1 MTLAEKRTM
10 QGKNLKKRSTEHE
23 DPYRT
28 LLEISKAI
36 VSNLEKDHLFKTI
49 AEQIKKIVPFDR
61 IAITLHD
68 PIRDS
73 FRIYLLETTRS
84 PLHLKQEM
92 EIPHQGSAV
101 GWVLDHRRYH
111 FRSDL
116 AKERPF
122 FEDELFYKEGLRCAL
137 TLPLIAIG
145 GILGTFNIS
154 SKTPNSYLEKEI
166 EFLSIVADQI
176 AVAIDNCKAYEEIK
190 RLQSELDR
198 ENIYLREEIKTEY
211 NFEEVIG
218 RSAGLKKILK
228 RVEEVAGTDSSVLIT
243 GETGTGKELIARAI
257 HQLGKRKHRALIK
270 VNCAALP
277 VGLIENELF
286 GHEKGA
292 FTGAISK
299 KIGRFELADGGTI
312 FLDEIGDLPQ
322 EVQAKLLRVLQ
333 EHEFERI
340 GSTQTIKVN
349 VRVIAATNRNLEK
362 AVRQNSFRADLYYR
376 LNVFPIHLPPIRERK
391 EDIPLLTRFFVNK
404 HMIRMGKRIEEI
416 DRETMSRLRAYS
428 WPGNIRELENI
439 IERAVILCKGPSLEI
454 EDELLPSLDLP
465 DQEENQPL
473 TLEKVEREHI
483 LKILEKTRWVVDGQK
498 GAAKILK
505 LHPSTLRSRM
515 QKLGIQR
522 DHHDIS

>member
-1 MTLAEKRTM
+1 MRNLAETRTL
-10 QGKNLKKRSTEHE
+10 QGTNLKKRSIEHE

-28 LLEISKAI
+28 LLEIGKAI
-36 VSNLEKDHLFKTI
+36 VSNLEKYSLFRTI
-49 AEQIKKIVPFDR
+49 AEQIEKIVPFDR
-61 IAITLHD
+61 IAIALHD
-68 PIRDS
+68 PISDS
-73 FRIYLLETTRS
+73 FRIYLLDTTCS
-84 PLHLKQEM
+84 SLHLTREM
-92 EIPHQGSAV
+92 DIPHRGSAV
-101 GWVLDHRRYH
+101 GWVLDHKRYH
-111 FRSDL
+111 FQSDL

-122 FEDELFYKEGLRCAL
+122 FEHELFYKEGLRCAL
-137 TLPLIAIG
+137 TLPLIAKG

-154 SKTPNSYLEKEI
+154 SKTPNRYLEKEI

-176 AVAIDNCKAYEEIK
+176 AVAIDNCKAYEEIE

-198 ENIYLREEIKTEY
+198 ENNYLREEIKTEY

-218 RSAGLKKILK
+218 KTAILKKVLK
-228 RVEEVAGTDSSVLIT
+228 RVKEVAGTDSSVLIT

-257 HQLGKRKHRALIK
+257 HQLSKRKHRALIK
-270 VNCAALP
+270 VNCPALP
-277 VGLIENELF
+277 AGLIESELF
-286 GHEKGA
+286 GHEKGS

-299 KIGRFELADGGTI
+299 KLGRFELADGGTI

-349 VRVIAATNRNLEK
+349 VRVIAATNRNLEQ
-362 AVRQNSFRADLYYR
+362 AARQNSFRADLYYR
-376 LNVFPIHLPPIRERK
+376 LNVFPIHLPPIRDRK

-416 DRETMSRLRAYS
+416 DRETMSRLHAYS
-428 WPGNIRELENI
+428 WPGNIRELENV
-439 IERAVILCKGPSLEI
+439 IERAVILCKGPLLEI
-454 EDELLPSLDLP
+454 EDELLPPLELP

-515 QKLGIQR
+515 QKLGI
-522 DHHDIS
+522 HHDIS

>member
-1 MTLAEKRTM
+1 M
-10 QGKNLKKRSTEHE
+10 KKRSTDHE

-36 VSNLEKDHLFKTI
+36 VSNLEKDRLFKTI

-68 PIRDS
+68 PIRDC
-73 FRIYLLETTRS
+73 FRIYPLETTRPS
-84 PLHLKQEM
+84 SHIIHERD
-92 EIPHQGSAV
+92 IPHQGSAV
-101 GWVLDHRRYH
+101 GWVLDHKRYH
-111 FRSDL
+111 LRSDL

-122 FEDELFYKEGLRCAL
+122 VEDELFYKEGLRCAL
-137 TLPLIAIG
+137 TLPLLAKG

-154 SKTPNSYLEKEI
+154 SKTPNRYLEKEI

-176 AVAIDNCKAYEEIK
+176 TVAIDNCRAYEEIK

-211 NFEEVIG
+211 NFEELIG
-218 RSAGLKKILK
+218 KSAVLKKILR

-243 GETGTGKELIARAI
+243 GETGTGKELIARAV
-257 HQLGKRKHRALIK
+257 HQHGKRKHRALIK

-277 VGLIENELF
+277 VGLIESELF

-292 FTGAISK
+292 FTGAIYK

-322 EVQAKLLRVLQ
+322 EVQVKLLRVLQ
-333 EHEFERI
+333 EHEFERV
-340 GSTQTIKVN
+340 GGTQTIKVD

-362 AVRQNSFRADLYYR
+362 AVRENSFRADLYYR

-404 HMIRMGKRIEEI
+404 YMLKIGKRIEKI
-416 DRETMSRLRAYS
+416 GQGTMNRLMAYS

-439 IERAVILCKGPSLEI
+439 IERAIILSKGSSLEI
-454 EDELLPSLDLP
+454 EDELFPSLDPP
-465 DQEENQPL
+465 DQEENRPL
-473 TLEKVEREHI
+473 TLEKVERGHI
-483 LKILEKTRWVVDGQK
+483 LKILEKTRWVVDGGK

-505 LHPSTLRSRM
+505 LHPNTLRSRM
-515 QKLGIQR
+515 QKLGIRR
-522 DHHDIS
+522 DRHDIS

>member
-1 MTLAEKRTM
+1 MHGR
-10 QGKNLKKRSTEHE
+10 NLKKRSTDHE

-36 VSNLEKDHLFKTI
+36 VSNLEKYRLFRTI
-49 AEQIKKIVPFDR
+49 AEQVKKIVPFDR

-68 PIRDS
+68 PIRDN
-73 FRIYLLETTRS
+73 FRIYLLDKTRS
-84 PLHLKQEM
+84 PLHHTQEM
-92 EIPHQGSAV
+92 DIPHQGSAV
-101 GWVLDHRRYH
+101 GWVLDHKRYH

-116 AKERPF
+116 AKGRPF
-122 FEDELFYKEGLRCAL
+122 LEDELFYKQGLRCAL
-137 TLPLIAIG
+137 TLPLIAKG
-145 GILGTFNIS
+145 GILGTFNLS

-176 AVAIDNCKAYEEIK
+176 AVAIDNCKAYEEIE
-190 RLQSELDR
+190 RLQSKLDR
-198 ENIYLREEIKTEY
+198 ENNYLREEIKNEY

-218 RSAGLKKILK
+218 RTAVLKKVLK
-228 RVEEVAGTDSSVLIT
+228 RVEEVAGTDSTVLIT

-257 HQLGKRKHRALIK
+257 HQLSKRKHRALIK
-270 VNCAALP
+270 VNCPALP
-277 VGLIENELF
+277 AGLIESELF

-322 EVQAKLLRVLQ
+322 EVQSKLLRVLQ

-340 GSTQTIKVN
+340 GSSQTIKVN
-349 VRVIAATNRNLEK
+349 VRVIAATNRNLEQ
-362 AVRQNSFRADLYYR
+362 AVRQNSYRADLYYR
-376 LNVFPIHLPPIRERK
+376 LNVFPIHLPPIRDRK
-391 EDIPLLTRFFVNK
+391 EDIPLLTKFFVNK

-416 DRETMSRLRAYS
+416 DRETISRLRSYS
-428 WPGNIRELENI
+428 WPGNIRELENV
-439 IERAVILCKGPSLEI
+439 IERAVILSKGPSLEI
-454 EDELLPSLDLP
+454 EDELLPLLDLP
-465 DQEENQPL
+465 DQEEKRPL

-483 LKILEKTRWVVDGQK
+483 LKILEKTRWLVDGQK

-522 DHHDIS
+522 DHHEIS